1 MYREARARQASLY
14 VFARLSRK
22 QAHVP
27 GYVQSTEYRVQ
38 STEYRVQSVEWG
50 LVVEGNYYGEAI
62 DRVGDAGSSVG

>member
-1 MYREARARQASLY
+1 M
-14 VFARLSRK
+14 
-22 QAHVP
+22 P